1 MKLKTMALAIALVL
15 VAPGC
20 AQLQTAST
28 GTVTQA
34 APQTMLAAKKSLIAA
49 HALHEAAADALTAA
63 ANANICKGACAVD
76 AKRYLDQSEDALH
89 AADALVALGDAQ
101 GVELKISGA
110 IALISQT
117 QALIG
122 RK

>member
-1 MKLKTMALAIALVL
+1 MKQIALAFALCL
-15 VAPGC
+15 PLLGGCGQAQVA
-20 AQLQTAST
+20 AT

-63 ANANICKGACAVD
+63 ANANICKGACASD
-76 AKRYLDQSEDALH
+76 AKRYLDQSENALK
-89 AADALVALGDAQ
+89 AADSLVALGDAQ
-101 GVELKISGA
+101 GIELKISGA